1 MTESPGSPSFSPGSS
16 SAQQRLERERFVAL
30 AFCWGEF
37 LMELD
42 DAGVIVFAAG
52 TAESIIG
59 QSPESLIGRSLCDI
73 VAAEDVALVEQL
85 LGFARRRGRIEGV
98 TLHLKKGGASVP
110 LSVAGYRLEDL
121 NGHFFFAFHRQS
133 ARIPK
138 GDHRDLESD
147 LLSTDAFVDAL
158 TDDNDVLAPG
168 RQVTLIGAED
178 YSSLRERMSA
188 PAEKALQAQIGALLR
203 ANAVDGSAAARLE
216 AGRYGLVH
224 ESGIDVP
231 ALQQGIASL
240 MRSADPGVHGV
251 VVRAVSVEVDEDV
264 LRNPDVAKGL
274 VYTINRFRTAEGD
287 AFCLEGLSNKLSDLT
302 SQAVAAVKDF
312 RDLIYKNRFAVAF
325 QPIVCARV
333 GEIHHYEALA
343 RFGGPGGSSGPF
355 QQILFAEETGQIVE
369 FDMAMIA
376 KVIAWLRSMPLN
388 SKLQVAVNVSGSS
401 VGADGFA
408 SWLDAALYD
417 SPWVRGRLMFE
428 ITESARMEQLG
439 AANEFIQRLRK
450 AGFPVCLDDF
460 GAGAANFEYL
470 ARLEVDTVKLDGQA
484 LRNARKGPKGKA
496 FLRALVNLCRELGVE
511 TIAEMIENERDIRFA
526 QVCGIGYLQGYVFG
540 QPAEDI
546 AAFRNAVPRH
556 LFQQTA

>member
-1 MTESPGSPSFSPGSS
+1 MTETPVSPSSHIGPS
-16 SAQQRLERERFVAL
+16 SAQQRSERERFVAL

-52 TAESIIG
+52 TAEAIIG
-59 QSPESLIGRSLCDI
+59 QSPESLIGRSMSDI
-73 VAAEDVALVEQL
+73 VAADDVALMEQL
-85 LGFARRRGRIEGV
+85 LAFARRRGRIAGV
-98 TLHLKKGGASVP
+98 TLRLKKGSETVP
-110 LSVAGYRLEDL
+110 LSAAGYRLEDL
-121 NGHFFFAFHRQS
+121 NGHFFFAFHRPS
-133 ARIPK
+133 AQIPK
-138 GDHRDLESD
+138 GGDRDSD
-147 LLSTDAFVDAL
+147 SELLTADAFVDAL
-158 TDDNDVLAPG
+158 TDDNNVLAPG
-168 RQVTLIGAED
+168 RHITLIGAED
-178 YSSLRERMSA
+178 YSGLRENMSA
-188 PAEKALQAQIGALLR
+188 SSEKLLQVQIGALLR
-203 ANAVDGSAAARLE
+203 ANAVDGWAAARLD

-224 ESGIDVP
+224 EDGMDVP
-231 ALQQGIASL
+231 ALQNGIASL
-240 MRSADPGVHGV
+240 MRSAGLDVHDVAVG
-251 VVRAVSVEVDEDV
+251 AVSVEVDEDV

-287 AFCLEGLSNKLSDLT
+287 AFSLEGLSSKLSDLT
-302 SQAVAAVKDF
+302 SQAVAAVRDF
-312 RDLIYKNRFAVAF
+312 SDLIKKSRFAVAF
-325 QPIVCARV
+325 QPIVSARA

-343 RFGGPGGSSGPF
+343 RFDGDGGSSGPF

-376 KVIAWLRSMPLN
+376 KVIEWLRSTPLT
-388 SKLQVAVNVSGSS
+388 SKLQVAVNISGSS

-408 SWLDAALYD
+408 SWLDAALFD

-428 ITESARMEQLG
+428 ITESARMEKLG
-439 AANEFIQRLRK
+439 AANEFIQRLRR

-526 QVCGIGYLQGYVFG
+526 QFCGIGYLQGYVFG

-546 AAFRNAVPRH
+546 AAFRNAIPRH
-556 LFQQTA
+556 LFRETA